1 MMRNI
6 IQALFTL
13 ALTAEGVSTEA
24 KRGSIQTIINLLN
37 KMITDNKKSV
47 RTTEETCES
56 QACWYKTFKK
66 NKESEI
72 KTLEDVIQQSR
83 ETLNTQKGSGGKN
96 KAEAANFKQDLS
108 DSKHQLQEKTAEE
121 KERLAEFNAEETKL
135 NTAIEAMNSALIVL
149 SGKQGLNSLTEVKTA
164 MRKIQQSFPD
174 KHFDSQLVSL
184 LQQEA
189 PVSDN
194 SQSYAKQSD
203 GIVGYLQ
210 QMQSEF
216 QEDLE
221 SEQKDNTN
229 ALSIFN
235 GLEQSLN
242 KQIDQLEADMLKR
255 QQNAANAGQSAAEAK
270 QVLDESTVS
279 LTKAND
285 ALLKAVKD
293 EQTDAQSCTVQK
305 KELAEEG
312 DALKVTLGVLDSDK
326 ANSNFNS
333 QTKGG
338 SLNNRVTLL
347 QKGSSL
353 LQVDDKKKSHLSLS
367 ALRKQVGDKKFKSLL
382 ALAGKNQQ
390 GEDFFAIIQSEI
402 ANMIQDMKKSQEEDT
417 AMVESCKASKQ
428 SLGLEQDDLADDKRV
443 ADDEKTALEGD
454 IVKDNKNIKDTK
466 DTIAQ
471 NKDTQK
477 KASETRQKR
486 SQEYQEVHGNNVEV
500 MALLDEAKT
509 VLRDFMNKRSARKSL
524 LSVATMASDD
534 QNAKP
539 QLAAPK
545 KTDFNSE
552 KGPMG
557 LIRKLQNQVDMDM
570 KNNKRVET
578 DREEAYVANTK
589 EFQVELAANLKS
601 LNGFQ
606 GSKATHEEE
615 LNNNQQLLRGLNRDI
630 RKNNNNRA
638 VMESDCADMF
648 NNYDSRKA
656 NRLQEME
663 DLQKASQELKG
674 AKFD

>member
-1 MMRNI
+1 
-6 IQALFTL
+6 
-13 ALTAEGVSTEA
+13 
-24 KRGSIQTIINLLN
+24 
-37 KMITDNKKSV
+37 
-47 RTTEETCES
+47 
-56 QACWYKTFKK
+56 
-66 NKESEI
+66 
-72 KTLEDVIQQSR
+72 
-83 ETLNTQKGSGGKN
+83 
-96 KAEAANFKQDLS
+96 
-108 DSKHQLQEKTAEE
+108 
-121 KERLAEFNAEETKL
+121 
-135 NTAIEAMNSALIVL
+135 
-149 SGKQGLNSLTEVKTA
+149 
-164 MRKIQQSFPD
+164 
-174 KHFDSQLVSL
+174 
-184 LQQEA
+184 
-189 PVSDN
+189 
-194 SQSYAKQSD
+194 
-203 GIVGYLQ
+203 
-210 QMQSEF
+210 
-216 QEDLE
+216 
-221 SEQKDNTN
+221 
-229 ALSIFN
+229 
-235 GLEQSLN
+235 
-242 KQIDQLEADMLKR
+242 
-255 QQNAANAGQSAAEAK
+255 
-270 QVLDESTVS
+270 
-279 LTKAND
+279 
-285 ALLKAVKD
+285 
-293 EQTDAQSCTVQK
+293 
-305 KELAEEG
+305 
-312 DALKVTLGVLDSDK
+312 
-326 ANSNFNS
+326 
-333 QTKGG
+333 
-338 SLNNRVTLL
+338 LNNRVTLL

-367 ALRKQVGDKKFKSLL
+367 ALREQVGDKKFKSLL

-486 SQEYQEVHGNNVEV
+486 SQEYQDVHGNNVEV

-557 LIRKLQNQVDMDM
+557 LIRKLQNQVDLDM